1 MKTDHPS
8 LDKLFELDTCPC
20 EVCSSQDNEDTL
32 LDRQKL
38 DEVCDLFANE
48 MIDYLL
54 KNPRKYLL
62 KKGIKQSTVK

>member
-1 MKTDHPS
+1 MKKVLSS
-8 LDKLFELDTCPC
+8 LEELFELDSCPC
-20 EVCSSQDNEDTL
+20 GVCSNQDDEDML

-54 KNPRKYLL
+54 ENPRKYLL
-62 KKGIKQSTVK
+62 KKGIKQGTVK